1 MTILSDVPDIRIV
14 QNNEY
19 PDYQVHLDWQ
29 VRDDGTLDDT
39 HALATAIVVALGTNG
54 LADANAILP
63 DPDSNDRMGWWGDY
77 DAQYI
82 WSAWPIGS
90 LLWLL
95 RRSAIYS
102 SEHPGGSTLAIVK
115 NYIYSCIQPF
125 VNARAISTFSVF
137 VERVDTQRIDAL
149 IQIYRGPLLAIELRY
164 QLLWNELQTAPAP

>member
-1 MTILSDVPDIRIV
+1 MPLSEVPDIRIV

-19 PDYQVHLDWQ
+19 PAYQVQLDWD

-54 LADANAILP
+54 LADTNAMLP

-77 DAQYI
+77 DAQFI

-95 RRSAIYS
+95 RRSSIYS
-102 SEHPGGSTLAIVK
+102 SEYPGGSTLTMVK
-115 NYIYSCIQPF
+115 TYIYNAIQPF
-125 VNARAISTFSVF
+125 INQHVATTFDVT
-137 VERVDTQRIDAL
+137 VERVDVQRIDAL
-149 IQIYRGPLLAIELRY
+149 IRIYRGPLLSIELRY
-164 QLLWNELQTAPAP
+164 QLLWDELQTAS